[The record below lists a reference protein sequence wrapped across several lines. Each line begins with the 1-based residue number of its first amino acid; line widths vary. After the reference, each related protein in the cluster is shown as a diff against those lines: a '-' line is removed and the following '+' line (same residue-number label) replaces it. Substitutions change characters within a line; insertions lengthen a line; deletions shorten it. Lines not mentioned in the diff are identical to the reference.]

1 MWVVISAHENE
12 TNGMDITSLARLS
25 LNFLRKTYTHF
36 GSFMFIHSKNF
47 FLR

>member
-1 MWVVISAHENE
+1 
-12 TNGMDITSLARLS
+12 MDITSLARLR
-25 LNFLRKTYTHF
+25 LNFLEKDYAHS